1 MPGPSLGTNLHGLV
15 DWTTA
20 FPFVNLFR
28 QSRPWYT
35 QSDGAFDTGQAAL
48 LDLDAAGWVRGFTQD
63 GSAAPFERVSTILF
77 TGGHMP
83 AGTYALDWQ
92 GAGVI
97 ELSFIGA
104 DQILSQEAGR
114 ITFRL
119 EAGQMLQLSILSTDP
134 AGSGD
139 YLRDIRLYNTQ
150 DSELIEAGAIFTPEF
165 LEKIAGFR
173 ALRFMDWMATN
184 NSTLV
189 DWDDRRPFDAARD
202 TVMAEDDRGASV
214 EVMVALA
221 NQTRADPWFTLPH
234 MASDDYIRQFVT
246 YVRDHLAPGLV
257 ARFELSNEV
266 WNWGFDQAHYAQAEA
281 ARLWGAE
288 VEGGW
293 MQWYGM
299 RAAQMAGIVAD
310 VFGEETGT
318 RALNVFSTQAGWQGL
333 ERYALDAPDYVA
345 AGGTPPRDAPFHIY
359 AIAPYFGGSLASEA
373 MEGQLTE
380 WIAAGE
386 AGFTAAI
393 EWLRSGDG
401 FDTLA
406 NLAEIIAYHAQ
417 VAEDLGWQ
425 LEGYE
430 GGQHIVDLDG
440 LFGGAQDPAQTTF
453 FTALVQRPEFQAL
466 YDEYFMLWRETG
478 GGLLAHFS
486 DFGEGGRYGSWG
498 IWDSI
503 YSEDS
508 ARARAVEGFRD
519 GTAAWWA
526 DPREAATFLNGITL
540 VDRDGADQIRGTALD
555 DVLSGL
561 GGNNRIVGAAGADI
575 LMTRG
580 GRDHLSGGQGADA
593 LSSGAGHDTL
603 LGGSGRDV
611 LMGGAGRDQ
620 LHGGLGADLLTG
632 GSGADTFTFTR
643 PQDST
648 PGRRD
653 LILDFQSGVD
663 HINLRAL
670 SLSDAIWRGTAKFSG
685 SGGPELALTL
695 RGDNPLH
702 LRLDLD
708 GDGKTDMIIRLA
720 GLDHISMDDL
730 IL

>member
-35 QSDGAFDTGQAAL
+35 QSEGAFDTGQAEL

-63 GSAAPFERVSTILF
+63 GSTAPFERVSTILF
-77 TGGHMP
+77 TGGHVP
-83 AGTYALDWQ
+83 AGTYVLDWQ
-92 GAGVI
+92 GAGEI
-97 ELSFIGA
+97 ELGFIGA
-104 DQILSQEAGR
+104 DQILSQEEGR

-119 EAGQMLQLSILSTDP
+119 EAGQMLQISILSTDP

-139 YLRDIRLYNTQ
+139 YLRDIRLYNEQ

-165 LEKIAGFR
+165 IEKIDDFR

-184 NSTLV
+184 NSTIV
-189 DWDDRRPFDAARD
+189 DWEDRRPLDAARD
-202 TVMAEDDRGASV
+202 TVMGEDDRGASV

-221 NQTRADPWFTLPH
+221 NATRADPWFTLPH

-246 YVRDHLAPGLV
+246 YVRDHLDPGLV

-266 WNWGFDQAHYAQAEA
+266 WNWGFDQAHFAQAEA

-288 VEGGW
+288 AEGGW

-299 RAAQMAGIVAD
+299 RAAQMAGIVAE

-318 RALNVFSTQAGWQGL
+318 RALNVFATQAGWQGL
-333 ERYALDAPDYVA
+333 EQYALDAPDYVA

-373 MEGQLTE
+373 MEAQVAD

-393 EWLRSGDG
+393 AWLRTGDG

-406 NLAEIIAYHAQ
+406 NLGAIIAYHAQ
-417 VAEDLGWQ
+417 MAEDLGWQ
-425 LEGYE
+425 LEAYE

-440 LFGGAQDPAQTTF
+440 LFGGAQDPAQTAF
-453 FTALVQRPEFQAL
+453 FTELVRHPGFEAL
-466 YDEYFMLWRETG
+466 YAEYFALWRENG

-498 IWDSI
+498 IWDSA
-503 YSEDS
+503 YAEDS
-508 ARARAVEGFRD
+508 ARARAVEAFRD
-519 GTAAWWA
+519 GTEAWWA
-526 DPREAATFLNGITL
+526 DDRDPGTFLNGATL
-540 VDRDGADQIRGTALD
+540 VDRAGQDRLHGTALAD
-555 DVLSGL
+555 LLSGL
-561 GGNNRIVGAAGADI
+561 DGNNRLFGAAGDDR
-575 LMTRG
+575 LMA
-580 GRDHLSGGQGADA
+580 RDGQDSLSGGRGKDA
-593 LSSGAGHDTL
+593 LS
-603 LGGSGRDV
+603 GGGGDDRLQGGTGRDV
-611 LMGGAGRDQ
+611 LNGDAGDDVLLGGWGS
-620 LHGGLGADLLTG
+620 DLLTG
-632 GSGADTFTFTR
+632 GAGADRFVF
-643 PQDST
+643 T
-648 PGRRD
+648 PGQGGRD
-653 LILDFQSGVD
+653 IITDFQRGEDRIDLSGLGLEQSAWHGQRGLSRDGEAELV
-663 HINLRAL
+663 LRVFAN
-670 SLSDAIWRGTAKFSG
+670 GT
-685 SGGPELALTL
+685 LAL
-695 RGDNPLH
+695 RI
-702 LRLDLD
+702 DLQ
-708 GDGKTDMIIRLA
+708 GDGRADVVIRLA
-720 GLDHISMDDL
+720 GLDQIDLGDL

>member
-35 QSDGAFDTGQAAL
+35 QSADAFDTGQAAL

-63 GSAAPFERVSTILF
+63 GGAAPFERVSTILF
-77 TGGHMP
+77 TGGHVP
-83 AGTYALDWQ
+83 AGTYVLDWQ
-92 GAGVI
+92 GTGEI
-97 ELSFIGA
+97 ELGLIGA
-104 DQILSQEAGR
+104 EQILSQEEGR

-119 EAGQMLQLSILSTDP
+119 EAGQMLQISILSTDP

-139 YLRDIRLYNTQ
+139 YLRDIRLYNEQ

-165 LEKIAGFR
+165 LEKIEGFR

-184 NSTLV
+184 NSSIV
-189 DWDDRRPFDAARD
+189 DWEDRRPFDAARD
-202 TVMAEDDRGASV
+202 TVMGEEDRGASV

-221 NQTRADPWFTLPH
+221 NTTRTDPWFTLPH
-234 MASDDYIRQFVT
+234 MASDAYIRAFAA
-246 YVRDHLAPGLV
+246 YVRDHLDPGLV

-310 VFGEETGT
+310 VFGAETGT

-333 ERYALDAPDYVA
+333 EHYALDAPDYVA
-345 AGGTPPRDAPFHIY
+345 AGGTPPRDAPFHVY

-373 MEGQLTE
+373 MEAQLAD

-406 NLAEIIAYHAQ
+406 NLGAIIAYHAL
-417 VAEDLGWQ
+417 VAEGLGWQ
-425 LEGYE
+425 LEAYE

-440 LFGGAQDPAQTTF
+440 LFGGAQDPAQTAF
-453 FTALVQRPEFQAL
+453 FTELVRHPGFEAL
-466 YDEYFMLWRETG
+466 YAEYFALWRENG

-498 IWDSI
+498 IWDSA
-503 YSEDS
+503 YAEDS
-508 ARARAVEGFRD
+508 ARARAVEAFRD
-519 GTAAWWA
+519 GTEAWWA
-526 DPREAATFLNGITL
+526 DARDPGTFLNGATL
-540 VDRDGADQIRGTALD
+540 VDRAGQDRLHGTALAD
-555 DVLSGL
+555 LLSGL
-561 GGNNRIVGAAGADI
+561 NGDNRLFGAAGDDR
-575 LMTRG
+575 LMA
-580 GRDHLSGGQGADA
+580 RDGQDSLSGGRGQDA
-593 LSSGAGHDTL
+593 LSGGAGDDWL
-603 LGGSGRDV
+603 Q
-611 LMGGAGRDQ
+611 GGAGRDV
-620 LHGGLGADLLTG
+620 LNGDAGDDVLLGGWGSDLLTG
-632 GSGADTFTFTR
+632 GAGADRFVF
-643 PQDST
+643 T
-648 PGRRD
+648 PGQGGRD
-653 LILDFQSGVD
+653 IITDFQCGEDRIDLSGLGLEPSAWQGQGGFS
-663 HINLRAL
+663 HGGEAELMLRVFANG
-670 SLSDAIWRGTAKFSG
+670 I
-685 SGGPELALTL
+685 LAL
-695 RGDNPLH
+695 RI
-702 LRLDLD
+702 DLQGNGRAD
-708 GDGKTDMIIRLA
+708 LVIRLA
-720 GLDHISMDDL
+720 GLDQIDLSDL